1 MTRTSISKGS
11 DFSSHVLKFLGKDYQ
26 EIFLPVEPT
35 PASRPR
41 VSKWGT
47 YYGKNYERFRRE
59 VRDYLHDHVSGEPD
73 DGPLVVFLEFVVS
86 PPKTT
91 KRETPR
97 GDVDNY
103 AKGPLDSLT
112 SHGGFWH
119 DDDQIV
125 SLGIHKR
132 FKKPDEEAGVHIYYA
147 KAR

>member
-1 MTRTSISKGS
+1 MTRTSTFNGS
-11 DFSSHVLKFLGKDYQ
+11 DFGQHVLKFLGKDY
-26 EIFLPVEPT
+26 EKIFLPIEPT

-59 VRDYLHDHVSGEPD
+59 VRDYLHDVGGTKLE
-73 DGPLVVFLEFVVS
+73 GPLVVFLEFVVT

-91 KRETPR
+91 KRDTPR

-112 SHGGFWH
+112 SHGGFWD

-132 FKKPDEEAGVHIYYA
+132 FKTEDEEAGVHIYYA